1 MIVHI
6 KYVFFLSVLLS
17 TTTTCVR
24 TCPCQSTHN
33 NNNTHVAD
41 VTHTSHVT
49 PRRVRVRDINE
60 AIQELGRMC
69 TLHMGNDK
77 PQTKLTILQQAV
89 TVITE
94 LENQIRGVCAAAAL
108 DRRDGKRGGGL
119 WDLMLWLARHR

>member
-1 MIVHI
+1 
-6 KYVFFLSVLLS
+6 
-17 TTTTCVR
+17 
-24 TCPCQSTHN
+24 
-33 NNNTHVAD
+33 
-41 VTHTSHVT
+41 
-49 PRRVRVRDINE
+49 
-60 AIQELGRMC
+60 MC